1 MELDEWN
8 AAPDCRPWSRQRK
21 KKKLKWRQLN
31 LENVEKISE
40 SDEVQVPQLSDRPTK

>member
-8 AAPDCRPWSRQRK
+8 LIADLGLAKEK
-21 KKKLKWRQLN
+21 KKQKRRQLN

-40 SDEVQVPQLSDRPTK
+40 SDEVQVPQLSDGPTK